1 MKNTKPLF
9 PAMSTSDHSWY
20 KWCQKERKFSAVR
33 ELLKPV
39 EFVQKRGPTSCGRPH
54 RRWAEQETLFPRGK
68 ILTIR
73 RKVRLAALV
82 NHTGL
87 KILQMGS
94 IFFFFCIYAQPRAF
108 VILMISNTSIPKP
121 TVAIGLPKINGR
133 DPIIGSRA
141 GVITSILRRTTK
153 RPFQT
158 KICHVLKRCSKL
170 LSLDDKA
177 GGAPLR
183 PSSWD
188 RCPNTPEP
196 SIFRHVDGQDH
207 RAAWTGRLVFSD
219 SRI

>member
-1 MKNTKPLF
+1 
-9 PAMSTSDHSWY
+9 MSTSDHSWY

-73 RKVRLAALV
+73 RKGLESEISCSCRSQ
-82 NHTGL
+82 GL
-87 KILQMGS
+87 KFFKWVPF
-94 IFFFFCIYAQPRAF
+94 FFFFCIYAQPRAF

-141 GVITSILRRTTK
+141 GVITSMPRRTTK

-158 KICHVLKRCSKL
+158 KICH
-170 LSLDDKA
+170 
-177 GGAPLR
+177 
-183 PSSWD
+183 
-188 RCPNTPEP
+188 
-196 SIFRHVDGQDH
+196 F
-207 RAAWTGRLVFSD
+207 
-219 SRI
+219 